1 MSLQQ
6 SNFALTKA
14 QNPRVKQ
21 FAEFEVGE
29 QNHDDVP
36 KGRVISQDPRSG
48 EGRKG
53 DTIRLVVSKGPVMV
67 AVPTVAGQGEAAATA
82 ALKAKGFQ
90 VKVVHA
96 TPEWLRDDKVKAA
109 SPAQGTMAKQGSTVT
124 LWVI

>member
-1 MSLQQ
+1 M
-6 SNFALTKA
+6 
-14 QNPRVKQ
+14 
-21 FAEFEVGE
+21 AEL
-29 QNHDDVP
+29 
-36 KGRVISQDPRSG
+36 SDPLR
-48 EGRKG
+48 EA
-53 DTIRLVVSKGPVMV
+53 IV
-67 AVPTVAGQGEAAATA
+67 AVDVAGQGEAAATA